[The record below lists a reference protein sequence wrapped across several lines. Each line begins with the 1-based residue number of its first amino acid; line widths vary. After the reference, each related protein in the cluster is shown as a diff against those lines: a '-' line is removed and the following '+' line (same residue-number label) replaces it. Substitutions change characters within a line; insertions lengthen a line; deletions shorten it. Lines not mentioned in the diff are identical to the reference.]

1 MAAAGGGLGLKG
13 SSLQVDQTIVARLP
27 AGSGFGGTVGTTATP
42 SATPMGG
49 GTAMQP
55 GEGTAGFGGGASAGT
70 GAQGAMQGTA
80 GGEAMGGGVLDPTPV
95 DKKQGA

>member
-1 MAAAGGGLGLKG
+1 MTGAEGGLAYKGQFAAGWLNCNRL
-13 SSLQVDQTIVARLP
+13 LP
-27 AGSGFGGTVGTTATP
+27 AGTGFGGTVGTTATP

-70 GAQGAMQGTA
+70 DTLGAMQGTA

-95 DKKQGA
+95 DRKQGA